1 MLLFYAHC
9 NRSIKVEEVA
19 TNIDARDT
27 NGLSALWVAV
37 NRGDEHTINLL
48 TNSGAAFGA
57 MPPVNT
63 RQFEPPAHRPPV
75 ATVSSGQ
82 REAKT
87 SDKSPGRNMPPA
99 YDEGTV
105 QTDGEATVAHA
116 ATEGNL
122 DVLLSL
128 VAAGENMDS
137 PDAFGKAP
145 LRLVCISA
153 LWEVCCLQN
162 MGQFMHFLNAFP

>member
-1 MLLFYAHC
+1 M
-9 NRSIKVEEVA
+9 EEVV
-19 TNIDARDT
+19 TNIDARDA

-37 NRGDEHTINLL
+37 NRGDEQSINLL

-57 MPPVNT
+57 MPPVKT
-63 RQFEPPAHRPPV
+63 RQFEPPAHKPPV

-82 REAKT
+82 REAKPC
-87 SDKSPGRNMPPA
+87 DKPSGHSMPPA

-105 QTDGEATVAHA
+105 QTEGEATMARA
-116 ATEGNL
+116 AAEGNL

-137 PDAFGKAP
+137 ADAFGKTP
-145 LRLVCISA
+145 LRLVCVSA
-153 LWEVCCLQN
+153 
-162 MGQFMHFLNAFP
+162 